1 MVAHWRRQKSG
12 RVRTGMFLNGLG
24 ALATGITVLVVIAA
38 KFTEGAW
45 ITLALI
51 PLLLFV
57 MSGTLR
63 HYRRISQQ
71 IAVQGPLPVDGLQ
84 PPLVVVPI
92 EEWNRV
98 SRNALHFA
106 LTLSRDVQAVHVE
119 CGEKTETLKKQWDEW
134 VKTPAIGSGIPAP
147 ALAIVKS
154 PYRFVLAPILNYV
167 LDLERKN
174 KDRNVAVVLPQL
186 VEARWYYFLL
196 HNQRSQTLAALLML
210 CGDRRIAVVSV
221 PWYLNE

>member
-1 MVAHWRRQKSG
+1 
-12 RVRTGMFLNGLG
+12 
-24 ALATGITVLVVIAA
+24 
-38 KFTEGAW
+38 
-45 ITLALI
+45 
-51 PLLLFV
+51 
-57 MSGTLR
+57 
-63 HYRRISQQ
+63 
-71 IAVQGPLPVDGLQ
+71 
-84 PPLVVVPI
+84 
-92 EEWNRV
+92 
-98 SRNALHFA
+98 
-106 LTLSRDVQAVHVE
+106 
-119 CGEKTETLKKQWDEW
+119 